1 MQFRRT
7 SAKKSLKN
15 FGRLAKPASTT
26 SGFSIVTYT
35 GTGSNAT
42 VGHGLGVAPSMVIAK
57 VRSSAGDDW
66 TVYHTSIGATNR
78 VMLNLTNASAASTVW
93 NNTAPTSSVFSV
105 GTIGDTNRLN
115 ATIVA
120 YCFAPVAGYSAF
132 GSYTGN
138 ASTDGPFIY
147 TGFRPRFVMFK
158 NTTDNTTSWI
168 IFDTARS
175 TYNIMGERLDPDS
188 SAAGSAFSS
197 LDFLSNGFKMRANNG
212 LNQSGN
218 TIIYAAFAENPFK
231 YSLAR

>member
-1 MQFRRT
+1 MT
-7 SAKKSLKN
+7 
-15 FGRLAKPASTT
+15 
-26 SGFSIVTYT
+26 
-35 GTGSNAT
+35 TGSNAT

-138 ASTDGPFIY
+138 GSTDGPFVF
-147 TGFRPRFVMFK
+147 TNFRPAFVLIK
-158 NTTDNTTSWI
+158 RTDAAENWFTL
-168 IFDTARS
+168 DYKRD
-175 TYNIMGERLDPDS
+175 TYNGVVNYLRPNLSDAEA
-188 SAAGSAFSS
+188 AAGTPIF
-197 LDFLSNGFKMRANNG
+197 DFLSNGFKLRNSASAYNA
-212 LNQSGN
+212 SGG
-218 TIIYAAFAENPFK
+218 TYIYMAFAENPFK